1 MELMEIYNQIH
12 NPIDDPRVIEKLI
25 NAYANLSKGFGG
37 YYGQLTK
44 TVQKEHNKGQYYR
57 EDADRFYAIL
67 FNKWKNSIVAMTR
80 DEFVQL
86 YRKGS
91 YGQDFIKM
99 RNYLKN
105 VPDVS
110 TMKEADEI
118 FYGNKGDKELES
130 ALDKYSW
137 KSFGGES
144 GWIHVC
150 SRYLTAKK
158 DQYPN
163 VEHRLYLDTES
174 LDTYKMITYLVEK
187 CDEHHLPYYFKFDQY
202 ANRDDTIV
210 IYSSTENLTKYVEI
224 LQEIKKEHPD
234 LVSRAKEPPVLTGQI
249 DGWIGYGSEPS
260 KTPDG
265 KRQSFNEVRAKTLE
279 YSIGTVTKQ
288 WIMSHRNQEITYQ
301 DQKLSF
307 QDYVAMKSAEKLV
320 ADLEKRFLY
329 YEEKDKKV
337 AQRNGKT
344 YNQLTVID
352 RLGYA
357 LQDVRSSQFKQGVYR
372 ILKDHM
378 GTLLPRICNG
388 SYKDMDTINMNVRN
402 GKKITFSGDD
412 LETIIQRLSVNI
424 AKNDP
429 NFIPTV
435 QATIKKEASQYGIDS
450 EKFCFDTKTREKM
463 RTITA
468 QKEAQR
474 QQQVQ
479 QQPPVSNTPQ
489 QTVLTNG
496 AADPNKYLG
505 ASGENYE
512 VMKNKIKSL
521 GSMKEIL
528 KNHDLVKSIIAYNGD
543 RHFFTA
549 FIDLVNEGLAKHEIW
564 DDDLEVFT
572 SGEVADAIVNIDQTA
587 RQYGNRQAYP
597 NETLDKLNYLA
608 LITDSKAYAASF
620 THPEILQAMAGNG
633 NRELREWSQSSHVP
647 PVGGFAAVVSE
658 LLEAGNLE
666 AAKEYIQTMGYYP
679 LKYVTDNKQNGF
691 SLANNNGKGKLLT
704 NGAADPNK
712 YLGVSGEN
720 YEVMKNK
727 IKSLGSM
734 KEILKNHD
742 LVKSIIAYNGDRH
755 FFTAFIDLVNEGLA
769 KHEIWD
775 DDLEVF
781 TSGEVADAIV
791 NIDQTARQYGNRQ
804 AYPNETLDKLNYLAL
819 ITDSKAYA
827 ASFTH
832 PEILQAMAGNGNREL
847 REWSQSSHVPPVG
860 GFAAVVYEMI
870 EKGNIEE
877 AKEFIDR
884 IGYHSKKYSQAH
896 KMQPTEE
903 IKQENIQ
910 EEVMKQTVNVE
921 DTKSVDLSSLDVQ
934 TLPQMINP
942 ALMERKMK
950 LPNGAE
956 IPAKQYIQ
964 EVVYPQLPKNGV
976 VILDNG
982 AVLPVKQF
990 IEEGVMFECQE
1001 KYNGDFPKYMAE
1013 RTRSNLGVV
1022 TVGNGDE
1029 RYDLNPV
1036 EITEYI
1042 NPALLDK
1049 RVKLPNGVEISARQY
1064 IQEVYAPHIP
1074 ANGMVTL
1081 SNGAEI
1087 PVKQYIEE
1095 VLLWEGQEKYNGDI
1109 EQILYNTTRNNTGI
1123 VNADPKNLQEA
1134 LIKMRTQTESIE
1146 QQQSVGG
1153 HGR

>member
-37 YYGQLTK
+37 FYGQLTK

-57 EDADRFYAIL
+57 EDADRFYAML

-137 KSFGGES
+137 KSFGGGS

-265 KRQSFNEVRAKTLE
+265 ERQSFNEVRAKTLE
-279 YSIGTVTKQ
+279 HSIGTVTKQ

-320 ADLEKRFLY
+320 ADLEKRFLN

-388 SYKDMDTINMNVRN
+388 SYKDMDTINMTVRN

-450 EKFCFDTKTREKM
+450 EKFCFDTKAREKM

-496 AADPNKYLG
+496 TADPNKYLG
-505 ASGENYE
+505 ASGEKHE
-512 VMKNKIKSL
+512 VM
-521 GSMKEIL
+521 E
-528 KNHDLVKSIIAYNGD
+528 
-543 RHFFTA
+543 
-549 FIDLVNEGLAKHEIW
+549 
-564 DDDLEVFT
+564 
-572 SGEVADAIVNIDQTA
+572 
-587 RQYGNRQAYP
+587 
-597 NETLDKLNYLA
+597 
-608 LITDSKAYAASF
+608 
-620 THPEILQAMAGNG
+620 
-633 NRELREWSQSSHVP
+633 
-647 PVGGFAAVVSE
+647 
-658 LLEAGNLE
+658 
-666 AAKEYIQTMGYYP
+666 
-679 LKYVTDNKQNGF
+679 
-691 SLANNNGKGKLLT
+691 
-704 NGAADPNK
+704 
-712 YLGVSGEN
+712 
-720 YEVMKNK
+720 
-727 IKSLGSM
+727 
-734 KEILKNHD
+734 
-742 LVKSIIAYNGDRH
+742 
-755 FFTAFIDLVNEGLA
+755 
-769 KHEIWD
+769 
-775 DDLEVF
+775 
-781 TSGEVADAIV
+781 
-791 NIDQTARQYGNRQ
+791 
-804 AYPNETLDKLNYLAL
+804 
-819 ITDSKAYA
+819 
-827 ASFTH
+827 
-832 PEILQAMAGNGNREL
+832 
-847 REWSQSSHVPPVG
+847 
-860 GFAAVVYEMI
+860 
-870 EKGNIEE
+870 
-877 AKEFIDR
+877 
-884 IGYHSKKYSQAH
+884 
-896 KMQPTEE
+896 
-903 IKQENIQ
+903 
-910 EEVMKQTVNVE
+910 QTVNAE

-982 AVLPVKQF
+982 AILPVKQF

>member
-57 EDADRFYAIL
+57 EDADRFYAML

-137 KSFGGES
+137 KSFGGGS
-144 GWIHVC
+144 GWTHVC

-265 KRQSFNEVRAKTLE
+265 ERQSFNEVRAKTLE
-279 YSIGTVTKQ
+279 HSIGTVTKQ

-320 ADLEKRFLY
+320 ADLEKRFLN

-388 SYKDMDTINMNVRN
+388 SYKDMDTINMTVRN

-450 EKFCFDTKTREKM
+450 EKFCFDTKAREKM

-496 AADPNKYLG
+496 TADPNKYLG
-505 ASGENYE
+505 ASGENHE
-512 VMKNKIKSL
+512 VM
-521 GSMKEIL
+521 E
-528 KNHDLVKSIIAYNGD
+528 
-543 RHFFTA
+543 
-549 FIDLVNEGLAKHEIW
+549 
-564 DDDLEVFT
+564 
-572 SGEVADAIVNIDQTA
+572 
-587 RQYGNRQAYP
+587 
-597 NETLDKLNYLA
+597 
-608 LITDSKAYAASF
+608 
-620 THPEILQAMAGNG
+620 
-633 NRELREWSQSSHVP
+633 
-647 PVGGFAAVVSE
+647 
-658 LLEAGNLE
+658 
-666 AAKEYIQTMGYYP
+666 
-679 LKYVTDNKQNGF
+679 
-691 SLANNNGKGKLLT
+691 
-704 NGAADPNK
+704 
-712 YLGVSGEN
+712 
-720 YEVMKNK
+720 
-727 IKSLGSM
+727 
-734 KEILKNHD
+734 
-742 LVKSIIAYNGDRH
+742 
-755 FFTAFIDLVNEGLA
+755 
-769 KHEIWD
+769 
-775 DDLEVF
+775 
-781 TSGEVADAIV
+781 
-791 NIDQTARQYGNRQ
+791 
-804 AYPNETLDKLNYLAL
+804 
-819 ITDSKAYA
+819 
-827 ASFTH
+827 
-832 PEILQAMAGNGNREL
+832 
-847 REWSQSSHVPPVG
+847 
-860 GFAAVVYEMI
+860 
-870 EKGNIEE
+870 
-877 AKEFIDR
+877 
-884 IGYHSKKYSQAH
+884 
-896 KMQPTEE
+896 
-903 IKQENIQ
+903 
-910 EEVMKQTVNVE
+910 QTVNAE
-921 DTKSVDLSSLDVQ
+921 YTKSVDLSSLDVQ

-1042 NPALLDK
+1042 NPALLNK

-1123 VNADPKNLQEA
+1123 VNADPKKLQEA
-1134 LIKMRTQTESIE
+1134 LIKMRAQTESIE

>member
-57 EDADRFYAIL
+57 EDADRFYAML

-279 YSIGTVTKQ
+279 HSIGTVTKQ

-357 LQDVRSSQFKQGVYR
+357 LQDVRSSQFKQSVYR

-388 SYKDMDTINMNVRN
+388 SYKDMDTINMTVRN

-450 EKFCFDTKTREKM
+450 EKFCFDTKAREKM

-474 QQQVQ
+474 HQVQ

-496 AADPNKYLG
+496 ATDPNKYLG
-505 ASGENYE
+505 ASGENHE
-512 VMKNKIKSL
+512 VM
-521 GSMKEIL
+521 E
-528 KNHDLVKSIIAYNGD
+528 
-543 RHFFTA
+543 
-549 FIDLVNEGLAKHEIW
+549 
-564 DDDLEVFT
+564 
-572 SGEVADAIVNIDQTA
+572 
-587 RQYGNRQAYP
+587 
-597 NETLDKLNYLA
+597 
-608 LITDSKAYAASF
+608 
-620 THPEILQAMAGNG
+620 
-633 NRELREWSQSSHVP
+633 
-647 PVGGFAAVVSE
+647 
-658 LLEAGNLE
+658 
-666 AAKEYIQTMGYYP
+666 
-679 LKYVTDNKQNGF
+679 
-691 SLANNNGKGKLLT
+691 
-704 NGAADPNK
+704 
-712 YLGVSGEN
+712 
-720 YEVMKNK
+720 
-727 IKSLGSM
+727 
-734 KEILKNHD
+734 
-742 LVKSIIAYNGDRH
+742 
-755 FFTAFIDLVNEGLA
+755 
-769 KHEIWD
+769 
-775 DDLEVF
+775 
-781 TSGEVADAIV
+781 
-791 NIDQTARQYGNRQ
+791 
-804 AYPNETLDKLNYLAL
+804 
-819 ITDSKAYA
+819 
-827 ASFTH
+827 
-832 PEILQAMAGNGNREL
+832 
-847 REWSQSSHVPPVG
+847 
-860 GFAAVVYEMI
+860 
-870 EKGNIEE
+870 
-877 AKEFIDR
+877 
-884 IGYHSKKYSQAH
+884 
-896 KMQPTEE
+896 
-903 IKQENIQ
+903 
-910 EEVMKQTVNVE
+910 QTVNAE
-921 DTKSVDLSSLDVQ
+921 DTKSIDLSSLDVQ

-956 IPAKQYIQ
+956 ILAKQYIQ

-1042 NPALLDK
+1042 NPALLNK
-1049 RVKLPNGVEISARQY
+1049 IVKLPNGVEISARQY

>member
-57 EDADRFYAIL
+57 EDADRFYAML

-137 KSFGGES
+137 KSFGGGS
-144 GWIHVC
+144 GWTHVC

-279 YSIGTVTKQ
+279 HSIGTVTKQ

-357 LQDVRSSQFKQGVYR
+357 LQDVRSSQFKQSVYR

-388 SYKDMDTINMNVRN
+388 SYKDMDTINMTVRN

-450 EKFCFDTKTREKM
+450 EKFCFDTKAREKM

-474 QQQVQ
+474 QQQAQ

-505 ASGENYE
+505 ASGENHE
-512 VMKNKIKSL
+512 VM
-521 GSMKEIL
+521 E
-528 KNHDLVKSIIAYNGD
+528 
-543 RHFFTA
+543 
-549 FIDLVNEGLAKHEIW
+549 
-564 DDDLEVFT
+564 
-572 SGEVADAIVNIDQTA
+572 
-587 RQYGNRQAYP
+587 
-597 NETLDKLNYLA
+597 
-608 LITDSKAYAASF
+608 
-620 THPEILQAMAGNG
+620 
-633 NRELREWSQSSHVP
+633 
-647 PVGGFAAVVSE
+647 
-658 LLEAGNLE
+658 
-666 AAKEYIQTMGYYP
+666 
-679 LKYVTDNKQNGF
+679 
-691 SLANNNGKGKLLT
+691 
-704 NGAADPNK
+704 
-712 YLGVSGEN
+712 
-720 YEVMKNK
+720 
-727 IKSLGSM
+727 
-734 KEILKNHD
+734 
-742 LVKSIIAYNGDRH
+742 
-755 FFTAFIDLVNEGLA
+755 
-769 KHEIWD
+769 
-775 DDLEVF
+775 
-781 TSGEVADAIV
+781 
-791 NIDQTARQYGNRQ
+791 
-804 AYPNETLDKLNYLAL
+804 
-819 ITDSKAYA
+819 
-827 ASFTH
+827 
-832 PEILQAMAGNGNREL
+832 
-847 REWSQSSHVPPVG
+847 
-860 GFAAVVYEMI
+860 
-870 EKGNIEE
+870 
-877 AKEFIDR
+877 
-884 IGYHSKKYSQAH
+884 
-896 KMQPTEE
+896 
-903 IKQENIQ
+903 
-910 EEVMKQTVNVE
+910 QTVNAE
-921 DTKSVDLSSLDVQ
+921 DTKSIDLSSLNVQ

>member
-25 NAYANLSKGFGG
+25 NAYANLSKDFGG

-57 EDADRFYAIL
+57 EDADRFYAML

-279 YSIGTVTKQ
+279 HSIGTVTKQ

-357 LQDVRSSQFKQGVYR
+357 LQDVRSSQFKQSVYR

-388 SYKDMDTINMNVRN
+388 SYKDMDTINMTVRN

-450 EKFCFDTKTREKM
+450 EKFCFDTKAREKM

-474 QQQVQ
+474 QQQAQ

-505 ASGENYE
+505 ASGENHE
-512 VMKNKIKSL
+512 VM
-521 GSMKEIL
+521 E
-528 KNHDLVKSIIAYNGD
+528 
-543 RHFFTA
+543 
-549 FIDLVNEGLAKHEIW
+549 
-564 DDDLEVFT
+564 
-572 SGEVADAIVNIDQTA
+572 
-587 RQYGNRQAYP
+587 
-597 NETLDKLNYLA
+597 
-608 LITDSKAYAASF
+608 
-620 THPEILQAMAGNG
+620 
-633 NRELREWSQSSHVP
+633 
-647 PVGGFAAVVSE
+647 
-658 LLEAGNLE
+658 
-666 AAKEYIQTMGYYP
+666 
-679 LKYVTDNKQNGF
+679 
-691 SLANNNGKGKLLT
+691 
-704 NGAADPNK
+704 
-712 YLGVSGEN
+712 
-720 YEVMKNK
+720 
-727 IKSLGSM
+727 
-734 KEILKNHD
+734 
-742 LVKSIIAYNGDRH
+742 
-755 FFTAFIDLVNEGLA
+755 
-769 KHEIWD
+769 
-775 DDLEVF
+775 
-781 TSGEVADAIV
+781 
-791 NIDQTARQYGNRQ
+791 
-804 AYPNETLDKLNYLAL
+804 
-819 ITDSKAYA
+819 
-827 ASFTH
+827 
-832 PEILQAMAGNGNREL
+832 
-847 REWSQSSHVPPVG
+847 
-860 GFAAVVYEMI
+860 
-870 EKGNIEE
+870 
-877 AKEFIDR
+877 
-884 IGYHSKKYSQAH
+884 
-896 KMQPTEE
+896 
-903 IKQENIQ
+903 
-910 EEVMKQTVNVE
+910 QTVNAE
-921 DTKSVDLSSLDVQ
+921 DTKSIDLSSLNVQ

-1109 EQILYNTTRNNTGI
+1109 DQILYNTTRNNTGI

>member
-57 EDADRFYAIL
+57 EDADRFYAML

-265 KRQSFNEVRAKTLE
+265 ERQSFNEVRAKTLE
-279 YSIGTVTKQ
+279 HSIGTVTKQ

-388 SYKDMDTINMNVRN
+388 SYKDMDAINMNVRN
-402 GKKITFSGDD
+402 GKKITFDGYD
-412 LETIIQRLSVNI
+412 LEKIIQGLSVNI
-424 AKNDP
+424 ARNDP

-450 EKFCFDTKTREKM
+450 EKFCFDTKAREKM

-505 ASGENYE
+505 ASGENHE
-512 VMKNKIKSL
+512 VM
-521 GSMKEIL
+521 E
-528 KNHDLVKSIIAYNGD
+528 
-543 RHFFTA
+543 
-549 FIDLVNEGLAKHEIW
+549 
-564 DDDLEVFT
+564 
-572 SGEVADAIVNIDQTA
+572 
-587 RQYGNRQAYP
+587 
-597 NETLDKLNYLA
+597 
-608 LITDSKAYAASF
+608 
-620 THPEILQAMAGNG
+620 
-633 NRELREWSQSSHVP
+633 
-647 PVGGFAAVVSE
+647 
-658 LLEAGNLE
+658 
-666 AAKEYIQTMGYYP
+666 
-679 LKYVTDNKQNGF
+679 
-691 SLANNNGKGKLLT
+691 
-704 NGAADPNK
+704 
-712 YLGVSGEN
+712 
-720 YEVMKNK
+720 
-727 IKSLGSM
+727 
-734 KEILKNHD
+734 
-742 LVKSIIAYNGDRH
+742 
-755 FFTAFIDLVNEGLA
+755 
-769 KHEIWD
+769 
-775 DDLEVF
+775 
-781 TSGEVADAIV
+781 
-791 NIDQTARQYGNRQ
+791 
-804 AYPNETLDKLNYLAL
+804 
-819 ITDSKAYA
+819 
-827 ASFTH
+827 
-832 PEILQAMAGNGNREL
+832 
-847 REWSQSSHVPPVG
+847 
-860 GFAAVVYEMI
+860 
-870 EKGNIEE
+870 
-877 AKEFIDR
+877 
-884 IGYHSKKYSQAH
+884 
-896 KMQPTEE
+896 
-903 IKQENIQ
+903 
-910 EEVMKQTVNVE
+910 QTVNAE
-921 DTKSVDLSSLDVQ
+921 DTKSIDLSSLDVQ

>member
-37 YYGQLTK
+37 FYGQLTK

-57 EDADRFYAIL
+57 EDADRFYAML

-279 YSIGTVTKQ
+279 HSIGTVTKQ

-357 LQDVRSSQFKQGVYR
+357 LQDVRSSQFKQSVYR

-388 SYKDMDTINMNVRN
+388 SYKDMDTINMTVRN

-450 EKFCFDTKTREKM
+450 EKFCFDTKAREKM

-474 QQQVQ
+474 QQQA

-505 ASGENYE
+505 ASGENHE
-512 VMKNKIKSL
+512 VM
-521 GSMKEIL
+521 E
-528 KNHDLVKSIIAYNGD
+528 
-543 RHFFTA
+543 
-549 FIDLVNEGLAKHEIW
+549 
-564 DDDLEVFT
+564 
-572 SGEVADAIVNIDQTA
+572 
-587 RQYGNRQAYP
+587 
-597 NETLDKLNYLA
+597 
-608 LITDSKAYAASF
+608 
-620 THPEILQAMAGNG
+620 
-633 NRELREWSQSSHVP
+633 
-647 PVGGFAAVVSE
+647 
-658 LLEAGNLE
+658 
-666 AAKEYIQTMGYYP
+666 
-679 LKYVTDNKQNGF
+679 
-691 SLANNNGKGKLLT
+691 
-704 NGAADPNK
+704 
-712 YLGVSGEN
+712 
-720 YEVMKNK
+720 
-727 IKSLGSM
+727 
-734 KEILKNHD
+734 
-742 LVKSIIAYNGDRH
+742 
-755 FFTAFIDLVNEGLA
+755 
-769 KHEIWD
+769 
-775 DDLEVF
+775 
-781 TSGEVADAIV
+781 
-791 NIDQTARQYGNRQ
+791 
-804 AYPNETLDKLNYLAL
+804 
-819 ITDSKAYA
+819 
-827 ASFTH
+827 
-832 PEILQAMAGNGNREL
+832 
-847 REWSQSSHVPPVG
+847 
-860 GFAAVVYEMI
+860 
-870 EKGNIEE
+870 
-877 AKEFIDR
+877 
-884 IGYHSKKYSQAH
+884 
-896 KMQPTEE
+896 
-903 IKQENIQ
+903 
-910 EEVMKQTVNVE
+910 QTVNAE
-921 DTKSVDLSSLDVQ
+921 DTKSIDLSSLDVQ

>member
-37 YYGQLTK
+37 FYGQLTK

-57 EDADRFYAIL
+57 EDADRFYAML

-279 YSIGTVTKQ
+279 HSIGTVTKQ

-357 LQDVRSSQFKQGVYR
+357 LQDVRSSQFKQSVYR

-388 SYKDMDTINMNVRN
+388 SYKDMDTINMTVRN

-450 EKFCFDTKTREKM
+450 EKFCFDTKAREKM

-474 QQQVQ
+474 QQQAQ

-505 ASGENYE
+505 ASGENHE
-512 VMKNKIKSL
+512 VM
-521 GSMKEIL
+521 E
-528 KNHDLVKSIIAYNGD
+528 
-543 RHFFTA
+543 
-549 FIDLVNEGLAKHEIW
+549 
-564 DDDLEVFT
+564 
-572 SGEVADAIVNIDQTA
+572 
-587 RQYGNRQAYP
+587 
-597 NETLDKLNYLA
+597 
-608 LITDSKAYAASF
+608 
-620 THPEILQAMAGNG
+620 
-633 NRELREWSQSSHVP
+633 
-647 PVGGFAAVVSE
+647 
-658 LLEAGNLE
+658 
-666 AAKEYIQTMGYYP
+666 
-679 LKYVTDNKQNGF
+679 
-691 SLANNNGKGKLLT
+691 
-704 NGAADPNK
+704 
-712 YLGVSGEN
+712 
-720 YEVMKNK
+720 
-727 IKSLGSM
+727 
-734 KEILKNHD
+734 
-742 LVKSIIAYNGDRH
+742 
-755 FFTAFIDLVNEGLA
+755 
-769 KHEIWD
+769 
-775 DDLEVF
+775 
-781 TSGEVADAIV
+781 
-791 NIDQTARQYGNRQ
+791 
-804 AYPNETLDKLNYLAL
+804 
-819 ITDSKAYA
+819 
-827 ASFTH
+827 
-832 PEILQAMAGNGNREL
+832 
-847 REWSQSSHVPPVG
+847 
-860 GFAAVVYEMI
+860 
-870 EKGNIEE
+870 
-877 AKEFIDR
+877 
-884 IGYHSKKYSQAH
+884 
-896 KMQPTEE
+896 
-903 IKQENIQ
+903 
-910 EEVMKQTVNVE
+910 QTVNAE
-921 DTKSVDLSSLDVQ
+921 DTKSIDLSSLDVQ

>member
-25 NAYANLSKGFGG
+25 NAYANLSKDFGG

-57 EDADRFYAIL
+57 EDADRFYAML

-279 YSIGTVTKQ
+279 HSIGTVTKQ

-357 LQDVRSSQFKQGVYR
+357 LQDVRSSQFKQSVYR

-388 SYKDMDTINMNVRN
+388 SYKDMDTINMTVRN

-450 EKFCFDTKTREKM
+450 EKFCFDTKAREKM

-496 AADPNKYLG
+496 TADPNKYLG
-505 ASGENYE
+505 ASGENHE
-512 VMKNKIKSL
+512 VM
-521 GSMKEIL
+521 E
-528 KNHDLVKSIIAYNGD
+528 
-543 RHFFTA
+543 
-549 FIDLVNEGLAKHEIW
+549 
-564 DDDLEVFT
+564 
-572 SGEVADAIVNIDQTA
+572 
-587 RQYGNRQAYP
+587 
-597 NETLDKLNYLA
+597 
-608 LITDSKAYAASF
+608 
-620 THPEILQAMAGNG
+620 
-633 NRELREWSQSSHVP
+633 
-647 PVGGFAAVVSE
+647 
-658 LLEAGNLE
+658 
-666 AAKEYIQTMGYYP
+666 
-679 LKYVTDNKQNGF
+679 
-691 SLANNNGKGKLLT
+691 
-704 NGAADPNK
+704 
-712 YLGVSGEN
+712 
-720 YEVMKNK
+720 
-727 IKSLGSM
+727 
-734 KEILKNHD
+734 
-742 LVKSIIAYNGDRH
+742 
-755 FFTAFIDLVNEGLA
+755 
-769 KHEIWD
+769 
-775 DDLEVF
+775 
-781 TSGEVADAIV
+781 
-791 NIDQTARQYGNRQ
+791 
-804 AYPNETLDKLNYLAL
+804 
-819 ITDSKAYA
+819 
-827 ASFTH
+827 
-832 PEILQAMAGNGNREL
+832 
-847 REWSQSSHVPPVG
+847 
-860 GFAAVVYEMI
+860 
-870 EKGNIEE
+870 
-877 AKEFIDR
+877 
-884 IGYHSKKYSQAH
+884 
-896 KMQPTEE
+896 
-903 IKQENIQ
+903 
-910 EEVMKQTVNVE
+910 QTVNAE
-921 DTKSVDLSSLDVQ
+921 YTKSVDLSSLDVQ

>member
-25 NAYANLSKGFGG
+25 NAFANLSKGFGG

-57 EDADRFYAIL
+57 EDADRFYAML

-279 YSIGTVTKQ
+279 HSIGTVTKQ

-357 LQDVRSSQFKQGVYR
+357 LQDVRSSQFKQSVYR

-512 VMKNKIKSL
+512 VMK
-521 GSMKEIL
+521 
-528 KNHDLVKSIIAYNGD
+528 
-543 RHFFTA
+543 
-549 FIDLVNEGLAKHEIW
+549 
-564 DDDLEVFT
+564 
-572 SGEVADAIVNIDQTA
+572 
-587 RQYGNRQAYP
+587 
-597 NETLDKLNYLA
+597 
-608 LITDSKAYAASF
+608 
-620 THPEILQAMAGNG
+620 
-633 NRELREWSQSSHVP
+633 
-647 PVGGFAAVVSE
+647 
-658 LLEAGNLE
+658 
-666 AAKEYIQTMGYYP
+666 
-679 LKYVTDNKQNGF
+679 
-691 SLANNNGKGKLLT
+691 
-704 NGAADPNK
+704 
-712 YLGVSGEN
+712 
-720 YEVMKNK
+720 
-727 IKSLGSM
+727 
-734 KEILKNHD
+734 
-742 LVKSIIAYNGDRH
+742 
-755 FFTAFIDLVNEGLA
+755 
-769 KHEIWD
+769 
-775 DDLEVF
+775 
-781 TSGEVADAIV
+781 
-791 NIDQTARQYGNRQ
+791 
-804 AYPNETLDKLNYLAL
+804 
-819 ITDSKAYA
+819 
-827 ASFTH
+827 
-832 PEILQAMAGNGNREL
+832 
-847 REWSQSSHVPPVG
+847 
-860 GFAAVVYEMI
+860 
-870 EKGNIEE
+870 
-877 AKEFIDR
+877 
-884 IGYHSKKYSQAH
+884 
-896 KMQPTEE
+896 
-903 IKQENIQ
+903 
-910 EEVMKQTVNVE
+910 QTVNVE
-921 DTKSVDLSSLDVQ
+921 DTKSVYLSSLDVQ

-964 EVVYPQLPKNGV
+964 EVVYPQLPKNCV

>member
-25 NAYANLSKGFGG
+25 NAYANLSKDFGG
-37 YYGQLTK
+37 FYGQLTK

-57 EDADRFYAIL
+57 EDADRFYAML

-86 YRKGS
+86 YRQGS

-279 YSIGTVTKQ
+279 HSIGTVTKQ

-357 LQDVRSSQFKQGVYR
+357 LQDVRSSQFKQSVYR

-388 SYKDMDTINMNVRN
+388 SYKDMDTINMTVRN

-450 EKFCFDTKTREKM
+450 EKFCFDTKAREKM

-474 QQQVQ
+474 QQQAQ

-505 ASGENYE
+505 ASGENHE
-512 VMKNKIKSL
+512 VM
-521 GSMKEIL
+521 E
-528 KNHDLVKSIIAYNGD
+528 
-543 RHFFTA
+543 
-549 FIDLVNEGLAKHEIW
+549 
-564 DDDLEVFT
+564 
-572 SGEVADAIVNIDQTA
+572 
-587 RQYGNRQAYP
+587 
-597 NETLDKLNYLA
+597 
-608 LITDSKAYAASF
+608 
-620 THPEILQAMAGNG
+620 
-633 NRELREWSQSSHVP
+633 
-647 PVGGFAAVVSE
+647 
-658 LLEAGNLE
+658 
-666 AAKEYIQTMGYYP
+666 
-679 LKYVTDNKQNGF
+679 
-691 SLANNNGKGKLLT
+691 
-704 NGAADPNK
+704 
-712 YLGVSGEN
+712 
-720 YEVMKNK
+720 
-727 IKSLGSM
+727 
-734 KEILKNHD
+734 
-742 LVKSIIAYNGDRH
+742 
-755 FFTAFIDLVNEGLA
+755 
-769 KHEIWD
+769 
-775 DDLEVF
+775 
-781 TSGEVADAIV
+781 
-791 NIDQTARQYGNRQ
+791 
-804 AYPNETLDKLNYLAL
+804 
-819 ITDSKAYA
+819 
-827 ASFTH
+827 
-832 PEILQAMAGNGNREL
+832 
-847 REWSQSSHVPPVG
+847 
-860 GFAAVVYEMI
+860 
-870 EKGNIEE
+870 
-877 AKEFIDR
+877 
-884 IGYHSKKYSQAH
+884 
-896 KMQPTEE
+896 
-903 IKQENIQ
+903 
-910 EEVMKQTVNVE
+910 QTVNAE
-921 DTKSVDLSSLDVQ
+921 DTKSIDLSSLNVQ

>member
-37 YYGQLTK
+37 FYGQLTK

-57 EDADRFYAIL
+57 EDADRFYAML

-279 YSIGTVTKQ
+279 HSIGTVTKQ

-357 LQDVRSSQFKQGVYR
+357 LQDVRSSQFKQSVYR

-378 GTLLPRICNG
+378 GTLLTRICNG
-388 SYKDMDTINMNVRN
+388 SYKDMDTINMTVRN

-450 EKFCFDTKTREKM
+450 EKFCFDTKAREKM

-496 AADPNKYLG
+496 ATDPNKYLG
-505 ASGENYE
+505 ASGENHE
-512 VMKNKIKSL
+512 VM
-521 GSMKEIL
+521 E
-528 KNHDLVKSIIAYNGD
+528 
-543 RHFFTA
+543 
-549 FIDLVNEGLAKHEIW
+549 
-564 DDDLEVFT
+564 
-572 SGEVADAIVNIDQTA
+572 
-587 RQYGNRQAYP
+587 
-597 NETLDKLNYLA
+597 
-608 LITDSKAYAASF
+608 
-620 THPEILQAMAGNG
+620 
-633 NRELREWSQSSHVP
+633 
-647 PVGGFAAVVSE
+647 
-658 LLEAGNLE
+658 
-666 AAKEYIQTMGYYP
+666 
-679 LKYVTDNKQNGF
+679 
-691 SLANNNGKGKLLT
+691 
-704 NGAADPNK
+704 
-712 YLGVSGEN
+712 
-720 YEVMKNK
+720 
-727 IKSLGSM
+727 
-734 KEILKNHD
+734 
-742 LVKSIIAYNGDRH
+742 
-755 FFTAFIDLVNEGLA
+755 
-769 KHEIWD
+769 
-775 DDLEVF
+775 
-781 TSGEVADAIV
+781 
-791 NIDQTARQYGNRQ
+791 
-804 AYPNETLDKLNYLAL
+804 
-819 ITDSKAYA
+819 
-827 ASFTH
+827 
-832 PEILQAMAGNGNREL
+832 
-847 REWSQSSHVPPVG
+847 
-860 GFAAVVYEMI
+860 
-870 EKGNIEE
+870 
-877 AKEFIDR
+877 
-884 IGYHSKKYSQAH
+884 
-896 KMQPTEE
+896 
-903 IKQENIQ
+903 
-910 EEVMKQTVNVE
+910 QTVNAE
-921 DTKSVDLSSLDVQ
+921 DTKSIDLSSLDVQ

>member
-57 EDADRFYAIL
+57 EDADRFYAML

-279 YSIGTVTKQ
+279 HSIGTVTKQ

-357 LQDVRSSQFKQGVYR
+357 LQDVRSSQFKQSVYR

-388 SYKDMDTINMNVRN
+388 SYKDMDTINMTVRN

-450 EKFCFDTKTREKM
+450 EKFCFDTKAREKM

-474 QQQVQ
+474 QQQAQ

-505 ASGENYE
+505 ASGENHE
-512 VMKNKIKSL
+512 VM
-521 GSMKEIL
+521 E
-528 KNHDLVKSIIAYNGD
+528 
-543 RHFFTA
+543 
-549 FIDLVNEGLAKHEIW
+549 
-564 DDDLEVFT
+564 
-572 SGEVADAIVNIDQTA
+572 
-587 RQYGNRQAYP
+587 
-597 NETLDKLNYLA
+597 
-608 LITDSKAYAASF
+608 
-620 THPEILQAMAGNG
+620 
-633 NRELREWSQSSHVP
+633 
-647 PVGGFAAVVSE
+647 
-658 LLEAGNLE
+658 
-666 AAKEYIQTMGYYP
+666 
-679 LKYVTDNKQNGF
+679 
-691 SLANNNGKGKLLT
+691 
-704 NGAADPNK
+704 
-712 YLGVSGEN
+712 
-720 YEVMKNK
+720 
-727 IKSLGSM
+727 
-734 KEILKNHD
+734 
-742 LVKSIIAYNGDRH
+742 
-755 FFTAFIDLVNEGLA
+755 
-769 KHEIWD
+769 
-775 DDLEVF
+775 
-781 TSGEVADAIV
+781 
-791 NIDQTARQYGNRQ
+791 
-804 AYPNETLDKLNYLAL
+804 
-819 ITDSKAYA
+819 
-827 ASFTH
+827 
-832 PEILQAMAGNGNREL
+832 
-847 REWSQSSHVPPVG
+847 
-860 GFAAVVYEMI
+860 
-870 EKGNIEE
+870 
-877 AKEFIDR
+877 
-884 IGYHSKKYSQAH
+884 
-896 KMQPTEE
+896 
-903 IKQENIQ
+903 
-910 EEVMKQTVNVE
+910 QTVNAE
-921 DTKSVDLSSLDVQ
+921 DTKSIDLSSLNVQ

>member
-57 EDADRFYAIL
+57 EDADRFYAML

-137 KSFGGES
+137 KSFGGGS
-144 GWIHVC
+144 GWTHVC

-265 KRQSFNEVRAKTLE
+265 ERQSFNEVRAKTLE
-279 YSIGTVTKQ
+279 HSIGTVTKQ

-301 DQKLSF
+301 NQKLSF

-320 ADLEKRFLY
+320 ADLEKRFLN

-388 SYKDMDTINMNVRN
+388 SYKDMDTINMTVRN

-450 EKFCFDTKTREKM
+450 EKFCFDTKAREKM

-468 QKEAQR
+468 QKEVQR

-505 ASGENYE
+505 ASGENHE
-512 VMKNKIKSL
+512 VM
-521 GSMKEIL
+521 E
-528 KNHDLVKSIIAYNGD
+528 
-543 RHFFTA
+543 
-549 FIDLVNEGLAKHEIW
+549 
-564 DDDLEVFT
+564 
-572 SGEVADAIVNIDQTA
+572 
-587 RQYGNRQAYP
+587 
-597 NETLDKLNYLA
+597 
-608 LITDSKAYAASF
+608 
-620 THPEILQAMAGNG
+620 
-633 NRELREWSQSSHVP
+633 
-647 PVGGFAAVVSE
+647 
-658 LLEAGNLE
+658 
-666 AAKEYIQTMGYYP
+666 
-679 LKYVTDNKQNGF
+679 
-691 SLANNNGKGKLLT
+691 
-704 NGAADPNK
+704 
-712 YLGVSGEN
+712 
-720 YEVMKNK
+720 
-727 IKSLGSM
+727 
-734 KEILKNHD
+734 
-742 LVKSIIAYNGDRH
+742 
-755 FFTAFIDLVNEGLA
+755 
-769 KHEIWD
+769 
-775 DDLEVF
+775 
-781 TSGEVADAIV
+781 
-791 NIDQTARQYGNRQ
+791 
-804 AYPNETLDKLNYLAL
+804 
-819 ITDSKAYA
+819 
-827 ASFTH
+827 
-832 PEILQAMAGNGNREL
+832 
-847 REWSQSSHVPPVG
+847 
-860 GFAAVVYEMI
+860 
-870 EKGNIEE
+870 
-877 AKEFIDR
+877 
-884 IGYHSKKYSQAH
+884 
-896 KMQPTEE
+896 
-903 IKQENIQ
+903 
-910 EEVMKQTVNVE
+910 QTVNAE
-921 DTKSVDLSSLDVQ
+921 YTKSVDLSSLDVQ

-982 AVLPVKQF
+982 AILPVKQF

-1042 NPALLDK
+1042 NPALLNK

>member
-1 MELMEIYNQIH
+1 
-12 NPIDDPRVIEKLI
+12 
-25 NAYANLSKGFGG
+25 
-37 YYGQLTK
+37 
-44 TVQKEHNKGQYYR
+44 
-57 EDADRFYAIL
+57 
-67 FNKWKNSIVAMTR
+67 MTR

-357 LQDVRSSQFKQGVYR
+357 LQDVRSSQFKQSVYR

-505 ASGENYE
+505 ASGENY
-512 VMKNKIKSL
+512 
-521 GSMKEIL
+521 
-528 KNHDLVKSIIAYNGD
+528 
-543 RHFFTA
+543 
-549 FIDLVNEGLAKHEIW
+549 
-564 DDDLEVFT
+564 
-572 SGEVADAIVNIDQTA
+572 
-587 RQYGNRQAYP
+587 
-597 NETLDKLNYLA
+597 
-608 LITDSKAYAASF
+608 
-620 THPEILQAMAGNG
+620 
-633 NRELREWSQSSHVP
+633 
-647 PVGGFAAVVSE
+647 
-658 LLEAGNLE
+658 
-666 AAKEYIQTMGYYP
+666 
-679 LKYVTDNKQNGF
+679 
-691 SLANNNGKGKLLT
+691 
-704 NGAADPNK
+704 
-712 YLGVSGEN
+712 
-720 YEVMKNK
+720 
-727 IKSLGSM
+727 
-734 KEILKNHD
+734 
-742 LVKSIIAYNGDRH
+742 
-755 FFTAFIDLVNEGLA
+755 
-769 KHEIWD
+769 
-775 DDLEVF
+775 
-781 TSGEVADAIV
+781 
-791 NIDQTARQYGNRQ
+791 
-804 AYPNETLDKLNYLAL
+804 
-819 ITDSKAYA
+819 
-827 ASFTH
+827 
-832 PEILQAMAGNGNREL
+832 
-847 REWSQSSHVPPVG
+847 
-860 GFAAVVYEMI
+860 
-870 EKGNIEE
+870 
-877 AKEFIDR
+877 
-884 IGYHSKKYSQAH
+884 
-896 KMQPTEE
+896 
-903 IKQENIQ
+903 
-910 EEVMKQTVNVE
+910 EVMKQTVNVE

>member
-44 TVQKEHNKGQYYR
+44 TVQKEHNKGQYYH
-57 EDADRFYAIL
+57 EDADRFYAML

-137 KSFGGES
+137 KSFGGGS
-144 GWIHVC
+144 GWTHVC

-329 YEEKDKKV
+329 YEEKDKKE

-357 LQDVRSSQFKQGVYR
+357 LQDVRSSQFKQSVYR

-388 SYKDMDTINMNVRN
+388 SYKDMDTINMTVRN

-450 EKFCFDTKTREKM
+450 EKFCFDTKAREKM

-474 QQQVQ
+474 QQQAQ

-505 ASGENYE
+505 ASGENHE
-512 VMKNKIKSL
+512 VM
-521 GSMKEIL
+521 E
-528 KNHDLVKSIIAYNGD
+528 
-543 RHFFTA
+543 
-549 FIDLVNEGLAKHEIW
+549 
-564 DDDLEVFT
+564 
-572 SGEVADAIVNIDQTA
+572 
-587 RQYGNRQAYP
+587 
-597 NETLDKLNYLA
+597 
-608 LITDSKAYAASF
+608 
-620 THPEILQAMAGNG
+620 
-633 NRELREWSQSSHVP
+633 
-647 PVGGFAAVVSE
+647 
-658 LLEAGNLE
+658 
-666 AAKEYIQTMGYYP
+666 
-679 LKYVTDNKQNGF
+679 
-691 SLANNNGKGKLLT
+691 
-704 NGAADPNK
+704 
-712 YLGVSGEN
+712 
-720 YEVMKNK
+720 
-727 IKSLGSM
+727 
-734 KEILKNHD
+734 
-742 LVKSIIAYNGDRH
+742 
-755 FFTAFIDLVNEGLA
+755 
-769 KHEIWD
+769 
-775 DDLEVF
+775 
-781 TSGEVADAIV
+781 
-791 NIDQTARQYGNRQ
+791 
-804 AYPNETLDKLNYLAL
+804 
-819 ITDSKAYA
+819 
-827 ASFTH
+827 
-832 PEILQAMAGNGNREL
+832 
-847 REWSQSSHVPPVG
+847 
-860 GFAAVVYEMI
+860 
-870 EKGNIEE
+870 
-877 AKEFIDR
+877 
-884 IGYHSKKYSQAH
+884 
-896 KMQPTEE
+896 
-903 IKQENIQ
+903 
-910 EEVMKQTVNVE
+910 QTVNAE
-921 DTKSVDLSSLDVQ
+921 DTKSIDLSSLNVQ

>member
-37 YYGQLTK
+37 FYGQLTK

-57 EDADRFYAIL
+57 EDADRFYAML

-86 YRKGS
+86 YRQGS

-279 YSIGTVTKQ
+279 HSIGTVTKQ

-357 LQDVRSSQFKQGVYR
+357 LQDVRSSQFKQSVYR

-388 SYKDMDTINMNVRN
+388 SYKDMDTINMTVRN

-450 EKFCFDTKTREKM
+450 EKFCFDTKAREKM

-474 QQQVQ
+474 QQVQ

-496 AADPNKYLG
+496 ATDPNKYLG
-505 ASGENYE
+505 ASGENHE
-512 VMKNKIKSL
+512 VM
-521 GSMKEIL
+521 E
-528 KNHDLVKSIIAYNGD
+528 
-543 RHFFTA
+543 
-549 FIDLVNEGLAKHEIW
+549 
-564 DDDLEVFT
+564 
-572 SGEVADAIVNIDQTA
+572 
-587 RQYGNRQAYP
+587 
-597 NETLDKLNYLA
+597 
-608 LITDSKAYAASF
+608 
-620 THPEILQAMAGNG
+620 
-633 NRELREWSQSSHVP
+633 
-647 PVGGFAAVVSE
+647 
-658 LLEAGNLE
+658 
-666 AAKEYIQTMGYYP
+666 
-679 LKYVTDNKQNGF
+679 
-691 SLANNNGKGKLLT
+691 
-704 NGAADPNK
+704 
-712 YLGVSGEN
+712 
-720 YEVMKNK
+720 
-727 IKSLGSM
+727 
-734 KEILKNHD
+734 
-742 LVKSIIAYNGDRH
+742 
-755 FFTAFIDLVNEGLA
+755 
-769 KHEIWD
+769 
-775 DDLEVF
+775 
-781 TSGEVADAIV
+781 
-791 NIDQTARQYGNRQ
+791 
-804 AYPNETLDKLNYLAL
+804 
-819 ITDSKAYA
+819 
-827 ASFTH
+827 
-832 PEILQAMAGNGNREL
+832 
-847 REWSQSSHVPPVG
+847 
-860 GFAAVVYEMI
+860 
-870 EKGNIEE
+870 
-877 AKEFIDR
+877 
-884 IGYHSKKYSQAH
+884 
-896 KMQPTEE
+896 
-903 IKQENIQ
+903 
-910 EEVMKQTVNVE
+910 QTVNAE
-921 DTKSVDLSSLDVQ
+921 DTKSIDLSSLDVQ

-1042 NPALLDK
+1042 NPALLNK
-1049 RVKLPNGVEISARQY
+1049 IVKLPNGVEISARQY